1 MPVDL
6 PKAGETKEKYL
17 EYCIPA
23 EIKAG
28 MEAPQATAV
37 CISVYERT
45 KMKSITDTT
54 SKVMAKVSYD
64 TKFRG
69 IDLVN
74 FDAPCYEDYEQIG
87 TKILDGR
94 EVPNCVPKK

>member
-1 MPVDL
+1 MPVDK

-28 MEAPQATAV
+28 MEAHRATAV
-37 CISVYERT
+37 CISVYERD
-45 KMKSITDTT
+45 KMKEMKST
-54 SKVMAKVSYD
+54 SEKVMAGVVYN

-69 IDLVN
+69 INLKEAGD
-74 FDAPCYEDYEQIG
+74 PCWDGYEMIG
-87 TKILDGR
+87 MKDDGT
-94 EVPNCVPKK
+94 PNCVPIK